1 MPNDLTAKRN
11 LLNWHPES
19 RSESQRQTTSEPLE
33 NKGFFPRGGGG
44 VYLDNFGHNAC
55 GV

>member
-1 MPNDLTAKRN
+1 MPNDLTTQRN
-11 LLNWHPES
+11 SLNW
-19 RSESQRQTTSEPLE
+19 RTDTRQSLE

-44 VYLDNFGHNAC
+44 VYLDNFGLNAC